1 MIDFATLEKRRE
13 PSRWLVAPPG
23 LLQAAEPDAAAP
35 VFDAAPARVIQVLA
49 EVLEARPRTAITE
62 RADDNTALE
71 AVEISRI
78 FRFKDPISARAVATD
93 DGRTAL
99 ALYSRST
106 VGYWDMGVNRKRVEA
121 LVEAVRSGV
130 S

>member
-1 MIDFATLEKRRE
+1 MIDFPSLAKRRE

-23 LLQAAEPDAAAP
+23 LLQNAEADGEAP
-35 VFDAAPARVIQVLA
+35 LFDAPPARVIQVLA

-62 RADDNTALE
+62 RAPENTALE
-71 AVEISRI
+71 AVEISKV
-78 FRFKDPISARAVATD
+78 FRFRDLISALAVPTE

-106 VGYWDMGVNRKRVEA
+106 VGYWDMGVNRKRVED
-121 LVEAVRSGV
+121 LVSEMRQRL
-130 S
+130 